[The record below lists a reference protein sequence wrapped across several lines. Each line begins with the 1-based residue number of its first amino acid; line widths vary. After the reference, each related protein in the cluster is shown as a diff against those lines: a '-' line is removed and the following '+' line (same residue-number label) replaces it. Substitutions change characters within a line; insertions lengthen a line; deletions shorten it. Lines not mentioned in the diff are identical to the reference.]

1 VKLQILPRAQAQV
14 RSKRAWW
21 VENRPDA
28 PKLFDEEL
36 ERAIELLR
44 ETPGAGA
51 PWPTARNPAI
61 RRVLMPR
68 THSHVYFYLDERTGV
83 VVVLAV
89 WGAARGRGP
98 RL

>member
-1 VKLQILPRAQAQV
+1 MKLKILPRAQAQA
-14 RSKRAWW
+14 RSKRVWW

-28 PKLFDEEL
+28 PTLFDEEFGRVL
-36 ERAIELLR
+36 ELLR

-51 PWPTARNPAI
+51 SWPTARNPAI
-61 RRVLMPR
+61 RRVLMTR
-68 THSHVYFYLDERTGV
+68 TRSHVYFYLEERSGV
-83 VVVLAV
+83 VMVLAV

>member
-1 VKLQILPRAQAQV
+1 MKLQILPRAQAQV

-44 ETPGAGA
+44 ETPGAG
-51 PWPTARNPAI
+51 
-61 RRVLMPR
+61 
-68 THSHVYFYLDERTGV
+68 V